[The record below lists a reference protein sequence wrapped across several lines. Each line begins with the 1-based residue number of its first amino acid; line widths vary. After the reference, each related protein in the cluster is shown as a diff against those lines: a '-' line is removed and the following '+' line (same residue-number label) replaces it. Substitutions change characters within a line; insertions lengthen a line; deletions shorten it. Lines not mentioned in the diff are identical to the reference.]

1 MDESSVVDDDSTN
14 RQALCLCVYIP
25 KRGLL
30 EVKWYMFVHMS
41 CKYIPIYEYVHNI
54 YYNISVTYV
63 RPMLTSVHAWNLKS
77 IFVCKIGMCV
87 GICVECPLS
96 I

>member
-41 CKYIPIYEYVHNI
+41 CKYIPICMYVH
-54 YYNISVTYV
+54 YVCYNISWTYV
-63 RPMLTSVHAWNLKS
+63 RSMLASVHAWILKA
-77 IFVCKIGMCV
+77 FLFAKLMYA
-87 GICVECPLS
+87 
-96 I
+96 